1 MKHRIEIYRRI
12 LRFLYEVLFSVLL
25 MEFFMIIFVKERPG
39 MSAVLIVAGLYLIS
53 YVAREKCPNS
63 LVLLFVHAAPMVVLA
78 LLPVS
83 IGLFAISLATDIYL
97 FDAAFLYARRNGV
110 LMPVT
115 DLPWATFFISFIIYL
130 YGYFTKTDII
140 ADSAYLIPVI
150 LIFIYLC
157 SLYLDGLKGYLE
169 ATRDVSGLP
178 LRRIITVNTMI
189 VAGVLLVLLGVT
201 VLCRSIDFKA
211 VFLAAGQGVISVIRI
226 LWLILSFFGGII
238 SSMITTG
245 RSNLAVHSERYGQEI
260 GAEAGRLGSMME
272 TVLVVILLVLALY
285 VLCRLSV
292 RVFKLLIKKH
302 SYDGDMIEMV
312 TPVRKNIL
320 REEIPR
326 RHLRSL
332 SGEEKIRKMYRSYI
346 LRYRY
351 DITLHAGKTTE
362 MIEEELS
369 DRQIADVRGLTD
381 IYREVRY
388 GGADAD
394 RQLIKKMKRLTNTF
408 QRGTT
413 NK

>member
-1 MKHRIEIYRRI
+1 MKHRIELYRRI

-25 MEFFMIIFVKERPG
+25 MEFFMIIFVRERPG
-39 MSAVLIVAGLYLIS
+39 IFAVLIVVSLYLIS
-53 YVAREKCPNS
+53 YVSREKCPNS
-63 LVLLFVHAAPMVVLA
+63 LALLLVHAVPMVVLA
-78 LLPVS
+78 FLPVS
-83 IGLFAISLATDIYL
+83 IGLFAVSLATDIYL
-97 FDAAFLYARRNGV
+97 FDEAFLYARRNGV

-140 ADSAYLIPVI
+140 VDSAYFIPVI

-178 LRRIITVNTMI
+178 LQRIITVNTII
-189 VAGVLLVLLGVT
+189 VGVVLLLLLGVT
-201 VLCRSIDFKA
+201 VLCRSIDFRA
-211 VFLAAGQGVISVIRI
+211 LFLGIGQGFVAVIRI
-226 LWLILSFFGGII
+226 MWLVLSFFGGII

-245 RSNLAVHSERYGQEI
+245 RSNLAVHSEHYGQEI

-272 TVLVVILLVLALY
+272 TVLVVVLLVLVLY

-292 RVFKLLIKKH
+292 RIFKLLIKKH
-302 SYDGDMIEMV
+302 SYDGDMIETV

-320 REEIPR
+320 REKIPGR
-326 RHLRSL
+326 RLRRL

-362 MIEEELS
+362 MIETELS
-369 DRQIADVRGLTD
+369 DRQIADVSELTD

-394 RQLIKKMKRLTNTF
+394 RQMIKKMKRLTNIF
-408 QRGTT
+408 RRGTT
-413 NK
+413 NT